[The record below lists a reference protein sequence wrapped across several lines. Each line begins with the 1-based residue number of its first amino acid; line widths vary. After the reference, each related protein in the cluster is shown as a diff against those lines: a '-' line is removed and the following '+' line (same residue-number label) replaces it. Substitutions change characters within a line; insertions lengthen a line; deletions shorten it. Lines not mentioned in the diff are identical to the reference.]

1 MQETNMG
8 QGLWFILYL
17 AYPRVVERN
26 LTYRYWRNCPLLK
39 ARKLK
44 KLEKQMDIA
53 SSYDEWS
60 EAAQQHDELT
70 GEKRWRQ
77 MDHTRQYDYAQ
88 IRLRLDKLRSLR
100 ARHDH
105 QGLLFTL
112 NEGIHGN
119 MGGMGRHSLYN
130 RAKFGTKTLIE
141 QYIDEVDDSLRFLAE
156 LDDIDVQEKL
166 DFFYRANICFGR
178 SALMLSGGG
187 VLGFY
192 HLGVVKT
199 LLEQGLLP
207 RVISGSSAGSLVA
220 GTLGTHSDKELER
233 FYEPAN
239 VLTEAERE
247 ASVFTRMFFGAN
259 AQIDVG
265 DLEKLIAR
273 MIPDMTFQEAY
284 EKTGRQISIS
294 VAPAETHQRSR
305 LLNAIT
311 SPNVYVRSAVM
322 ASCAVPGV
330 FPPVMLMAK
339 NQHGERQPYLPTRR
353 WVDGSIADDL
363 PAKRLQRLYSTN
375 HYIVSMVNPVA
386 IPFLNNDSNR
396 GALNKALGTLGVG
409 VGRELLNFYRGMV
422 QDRSDTWPRF
432 NMLMSSVHALVDQE
446 YSGDINI
453 VPRFRWYNPA
463 KLLSH
468 LSEKDLIDLM
478 HGGERST
485 YPAVEA
491 IRTCTK
497 ISRTMEEILQRF
509 EQGDLRPDESEYHRP
524 RTSRRRPAPT
534 RADRQALRE
543 HHLHSGQVEKPAAAK
558 SAAPRKKKAT
568 RGKSTIQRKPK
579 VSRKPE
585 GSRKVA

>member
-1 MQETNMG
+1 M
-8 QGLWFILYL
+8 
-17 AYPRVVERN
+17 R
-26 LTYRYWRNCPLLK
+26 K

-44 KLEKQMDIA
+44 NLQKQMDNA
-53 SSYDEWS
+53 SSYEAWS
-60 EAAQQHDELT
+60 EAAQAHDELS

-100 ARHDH
+100 ARHDY

-119 MGGMGRHSLYN
+119 MGGMGRHSLYSH
-130 RAKFGTKTLIE
+130 AKFGTKTLIE

-156 LDDIDVQEKL
+156 LDQIDVQEKL

-199 LLEQGLLP
+199 LLDQGLLP
-207 RVISGSSAGSLVA
+207 RVISGSSAGALVA
-220 GTLGTHSDKELER
+220 GTLGTHTDKELER
-233 FYEPAN
+233 FYDPAN

-259 AQIDVG
+259 AQIDIG

-294 VAPAETHQRSR
+294 VAPAEMHQRSR

-311 SPNVYVRSAVM
+311 SPNVYVRAAVL

-339 NQHGERQPYLPTRR
+339 NQHGERQPYLPTRK

-386 IPFLNNDSNR
+386 IPFLNKDGKR
-396 GALNKALGTLGVG
+396 GAMNSALGALGVG
-409 VGRELLNFYRGMV
+409 MGRELLNFYRGMV

-432 NMLMSSVHALVDQE
+432 NMLMSSVHALMDQE

-453 VPRFRWYNPA
+453 VPKFRWYNPA

-468 LSEKDLIDLM
+468 LSEKDLIALM
-478 HGGERST
+478 HAGEHST

-497 ISRTMEEILQRF
+497 ISRTMEEILHRF
-509 EQGDLRPDESEYHRP
+509 EQGDLRPDESGYHRP
-524 RTSRRRPAPT
+524 RTSRRRPPPT
-534 RADRQALRE
+534 RTDREAMRE
-543 HHLHSGQVEKPAAAK
+543 HRLHSGQVEKKTAASKAPT
-558 SAAPRKKKAT
+558 PRKKGAT
-568 RGKSTIQRKPK
+568 RGKSAIQRKPK
-579 VSRKPE
+579 ASPKSE
-585 GSRKVA
+585 GSRKAA

>member
-1 MQETNMG
+1 
-8 QGLWFILYL
+8 L
-17 AYPRVVERN
+17 AYAKRVGVNVVDDR
-26 LTYRYWRNCPLLK
+26 RGDPLK
-39 ARKLK
+39 NARKLK
-44 KLEKQMDIA
+44 KLQKQMDA
-53 SSYDEWS
+53 ATTYEEWS
-60 EAAQQHDELT
+60 EAAQSHDELS
-70 GEKRWRQ
+70 GQKRWRQ
-77 MDHTRQYDYAQ
+77 VDQTSQYDYAQ

-100 ARHDH
+100 ARHDYE
-105 QGLLFTL
+105 GLLFTL

-119 MGGMGRHSLYN
+119 MGGMGRHTLYS

-156 LDDIDVQEKL
+156 LQTDDINVQEKL

-199 LLEQGLLP
+199 LLDQNLLP
-207 RVISGSSAGSLVA
+207 RVISGSSAGALVA
-220 GTLGTHSDKELER
+220 GALGTHTDKELKR

-247 ASVFTRMFFGAN
+247 ASAFTRMFFGAN
-259 AQIDVG
+259 AQIDVA
-265 DLEKLIAR
+265 DLEKLVAR
-273 MIPDMTFQEAY
+273 MIPDLTFQEAY

-294 VAPAETHQRSR
+294 VAPAELHQRSR

-311 SPNVYVRSAVM
+311 SPNVFVREAVM

-339 NQHGERQPYLPTRR
+339 NQHGERQPYLPTRK

-375 HYIVSMVNPVA
+375 HYIVSMVNPIA
-386 IPFLNNDSNR
+386 IPFLKN
-396 GALNKALGTLGVG
+396 GAKRSALSSALGTLGVG
-409 VGRELLNFYRGMV
+409 MGRELLNFYRGMV
-422 QDRSDTWPRF
+422 QNRSETWPRF
-432 NMLMSSVHALVDQE
+432 NMLMSSVHALMDQE

-453 VPRFRWYNPA
+453 VPNFSWYNPA

-468 LSEKDLIDLM
+468 LSEKDLIELM
-478 HGGERST
+478 QGGEHSA
-485 YPAVEA
+485 YPQVEA

-497 ISRTMEEILQRF
+497 ISRTMEEILNRF
-509 EQGDLRPDESEYHRP
+509 ERGDLRPDESDYHRP
-524 RTSRRRPAPT
+524 RTSRRRPTPT
-534 RADRQALRE
+534 RADREAMRE
-543 HHLHSGQVEKPAAAK
+543 HRLHSGQVEKEATTK
-558 SAAPRKKKAT
+558 TAAPRKKRAARSKAKISRALT
-568 RGKSTIQRKPK
+568 NKDEAKRK
-579 VSRKPE
+579 
-585 GSRKVA
+585 AA

>member
-1 MQETNMG
+1 
-8 QGLWFILYL
+8 
-17 AYPRVVERN
+17 
-26 LTYRYWRNCPLLK
+26 
-39 ARKLK
+39 LK
-44 KLEKQMDIA
+44 KLQKQMDNA
-53 SSYDEWS
+53 TSYDEWS
-60 EAAQQHDELT
+60 EAAQEHDELT

-77 MDHTRQYDYAQ
+77 VDHTRQYDYAQ

-100 ARHDH
+100 ARHDY

-119 MGGMGRHSLYN
+119 MGGMGRHSLYSH
-130 RAKFGTKTLIE
+130 AKFGTKVLIE

-156 LDDIDVQEKL
+156 LQTDQISVQEKL

-199 LLEQGLLP
+199 LLDQGLLP
-207 RVISGSSAGSLVA
+207 RVVSGSSAGSLVA
-220 GTLGTHSDKELER
+220 GTLGTHTDEELDR
-233 FYEPAN
+233 FYQPAN

-247 ASVFTRMFFGAN
+247 ASAFTRMFFGAN

-273 MIPDMTFQEAY
+273 MIPDLTFQEAY

-294 VAPAETHQRSR
+294 VAPAELHQRSR

-339 NQHGERQPYLPTRR
+339 NQHGERQPYLPTRK

-363 PAKRLQRLYSTN
+363 PAKRLQRLYSCN
-375 HYIVSMVNPVA
+375 HYIVSMVNPIA
-386 IPFLNNDSNR
+386 IPFLENDGKR
-396 GALNKALGTLGVG
+396 GALKGALGTLGVG
-409 VGRELLNFYRGMV
+409 MGRELLNFYRGMV
-422 QDRSDTWPRF
+422 QNRSETWPRF
-432 NMLMSSVHALVDQE
+432 NMLMSSVHALMDQE

-453 VPRFRWYNPA
+453 VPKFRWYNPA

-468 LSEKDLIDLM
+468 LSEKDLIALM
-478 HGGERST
+478 EGGERST

-497 ISRTMEEILQRF
+497 ISRTMEEILNRF
-509 EQGDLRPDESEYHRP
+509 EQGDLRPDKSDYHRP
-524 RTSRRRPAPT
+524 RSSRRRPPPT
-534 RADRQALRE
+534 RADREAMRE
-543 HHLHSGQVEKPAAAK
+543 HRLHSGNIEKSSGSK
-558 SAAPRKKKAT
+558 IAAPRKKSAT
-568 RGKSTIQRKPK
+568 RSKSTIRRKPK
-579 VSRKPE
+579 TPAKPE
-585 GSRKVA
+585 GARKVA

>member
-1 MQETNMG
+1 M
-8 QGLWFILYL
+8 
-17 AYPRVVERN
+17 RN
-26 LTYRYWRNCPLLK
+26 

-44 KLEKQMDIA
+44 NLQKQMDSA
-53 SSYDEWS
+53 TSYDEWS
-60 EAAQQHDELT
+60 DAAQQHDELS

-119 MGGMGRHSLYN
+119 MGGMGRHSLYSH
-130 RAKFGTKTLIE
+130 AKFGTKTLIE

-156 LDDIDVQEKL
+156 LDSDEIDIQEKL

-192 HLGVVKT
+192 HLGVVKA
-199 LLEQGLLP
+199 LLDEGLLP
-207 RVISGSSAGSLVA
+207 RVISGSSAGALVA
-220 GTLGTHSDKELER
+220 GTLGTHTDKELER
-233 FYEPAN
+233 FYDPAN

-294 VAPAETHQRSR
+294 VAPAEVHQRSR

-311 SPNVYVRSAVM
+311 SPNVYVRAAVM

-339 NQHGERQPYLPTRR
+339 NQHGERQPYLPTRK

-363 PAKRLQRLYSTN
+363 PAKRLQRLYSSN

-386 IPFLNNDSNR
+386 IPFLKNDAKR
-396 GALNKALGTLGVG
+396 GALNGALGTLGVG
-409 VGRELLNFYRGMV
+409 VGREVLNFYRGMV
-422 QDRSDTWPRF
+422 QDRSETWPRF
-432 NMLMSSVHALVDQE
+432 NMLMSSVHALMDQE

-453 VPRFRWYNPA
+453 VPKFSWYNPA

-468 LSEKDLIDLM
+468 LSEKDLIALM
-478 HGGERST
+478 QGGEHST

-497 ISRTMEEILQRF
+497 ISRTMEEILHRF
-509 EQGDLRPDESEYHRP
+509 ELGDLRPDESDYHRP
-524 RTSRRRPAPT
+524 RTSRRRPGPT

-543 HHLHSGQVEKPAAAK
+543 HRPHSGQIEKAAEKK
-558 SAAPRKKKAT
+558 SPAPRKKRAT
-568 RGKSTIQRKPK
+568 RVKSSIARKPK
-579 VSRKPE
+579 TPDKAE
-585 GSRKVA
+585 DARKVA

>member
-1 MQETNMG
+1 M
-8 QGLWFILYL
+8 
-17 AYPRVVERN
+17 RN
-26 LTYRYWRNCPLLK
+26 T
-39 ARKLK
+39 RKLK
-44 KLEKQMDIA
+44 KLQKQMDNA
-53 SSYDEWS
+53 TSYDEWS
-60 EAAQQHDELT
+60 EAAQEHDELT

-77 MDHTRQYDYAQ
+77 VDHTRQYDYAQ

-100 ARHDH
+100 ARHDY

-119 MGGMGRHSLYN
+119 MGGMGRHSLYSH
-130 RAKFGTKTLIE
+130 AKFGTKVLIE

-156 LDDIDVQEKL
+156 LETDQISVQEKL

-199 LLEQGLLP
+199 LLDQGLLP
-207 RVISGSSAGSLVA
+207 RVVSGSSAGSLVA
-220 GTLGTHSDKELER
+220 GTLGTHTDEELDR
-233 FYEPAN
+233 FYQPAN

-247 ASVFTRMFFGAN
+247 ASAFTRMFFGAN

-273 MIPDMTFQEAY
+273 MIPDLTFQEAY

-294 VAPAETHQRSR
+294 VAPAELHQRSR

-339 NQHGERQPYLPTRR
+339 NQHGERQPYLPTRK

-363 PAKRLQRLYSTN
+363 PAKRLQRLYSCN
-375 HYIVSMVNPVA
+375 HYIVSMVNPIA
-386 IPFLNNDSNR
+386 IPFLENDGKR
-396 GALNKALGTLGVG
+396 GALKGALGTLGVG
-409 VGRELLNFYRGMV
+409 MGRELLNFYRGMV
-422 QDRSDTWPRF
+422 QNRSETWPRF
-432 NMLMSSVHALVDQE
+432 NMLMSSVHALMDQE

-453 VPRFRWYNPA
+453 VPKFRWYNPA

-468 LSEKDLIDLM
+468 LSEKDLIALM
-478 HGGERST
+478 EGGERST

-497 ISRTMEEILQRF
+497 ISRTMEEILNRF
-509 EQGDLRPDESEYHRP
+509 EQGDLRPDKSEYHRP
-524 RTSRRRPAPT
+524 RSSRRRPPPT
-534 RADRQALRE
+534 RADREAMRE
-543 HHLHSGQVEKPAAAK
+543 HRLHSGNIEKSSGSK
-558 SAAPRKKKAT
+558 IAAPRKKSAT
-568 RGKSTIQRKPK
+568 RSKSTIRRKPK
-579 VSRKPE
+579 APGKPE
-585 GSRKVA
+585 GARKVA